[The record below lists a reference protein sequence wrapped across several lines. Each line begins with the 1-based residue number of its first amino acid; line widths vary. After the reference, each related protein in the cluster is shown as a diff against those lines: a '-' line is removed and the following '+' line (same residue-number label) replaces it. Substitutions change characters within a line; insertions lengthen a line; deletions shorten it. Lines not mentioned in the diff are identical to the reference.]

1 MAIRYQ
7 SNLNRVLRE
16 LDDAKEITLTAVGE
30 FVDGQARL
38 NAPVGQ
44 YTDGRVG
51 GNLRD
56 SHDYRVDARNDKVM
70 IGNSAEY
77 SLWVHEG
84 TSKSR
89 ANPWLENSIMSNVSR
104 IKSLIQQYYKGNVR

>member
-16 LDDAKEITLTAVGE
+16 LDDAREVALTAVGE
-30 FVDGQARL
+30 FADGQARL

-56 SHDYRVDARNDKVM
+56 SHDYRVDARNGKVM
-70 IGNSAEY
+70 IGNSASY
-77 SLWVHEG
+77 SIFVHEG

-89 ANPWLENSIMSNVSR
+89 ANPWLENSIMNNVSR
-104 IKSLIQQYYKGNVR
+104 IKALIREYYKGNVR